1 MQEVIVVKPETTDEE
16 LKEVL
21 DHCAINPQLA
31 VVITRPFDLTLAQKF
46 DCDIVT
52 LWNFPFSRAYE
63 VATIVSEQSDALIV
77 VIGCKDGEKDADLSS
92 DQHG

>member
-1 MQEVIVVKPETTDEE
+1 MKPD
-16 LKEVL
+16 
-21 DHCAINPQLA
+21 
-31 VVITRPFDLTLAQKF
+31 DLTLAQKF